1 MQKWGQWRV
10 STRLYTAFAL
20 VGATALALLGLGYL
34 QQQRNDATLA
44 SVTDTEYRRL
54 QEVSE
59 WRLMATVTTVKIKA
73 LNRTIDPTIGQL
85 FGAEIG
91 PSVARINEL
100 RDHIKA
106 WIATPEERTVFA
118 IVDETSPQIIGALKR
133 IDESRK
139 AGDEAAALVA
149 FEQEFL
155 PPVQRYQDA
164 IDRFAAGQHQKLLT
178 AVQAVQKA
186 QWQQFWWVGGIMAAL
201 LGVAVSLVMLLVRYI
216 ERELDT
222 AVQVASAVA
231 QGDLTVRVPPAGRD
245 EFGTLMAAL
254 DTMATSLRKVVL
266 QVREGTEEIAGASQ
280 QIAQGNH
287 DLSERTERQ
296 AGNLQ
301 HTASTMEQL
310 AATVRQSA
318 ESAGEANALASRASD
333 VAQRGG
339 QAVGQVVT
347 TMTEIETASRRIE
360 EIIGV
365 IDGISF
371 QTNILALNAAVE
383 AARAGE
389 QGRGFAV
396 VAGEVRS
403 LAQRSA
409 TAAKEIKS
417 LIADSAEKVR
427 NGGAQVQVAGRTMEE
442 LVQSVQQVSLLI
454 NEISHAAAEQRAG
467 LEGVAH
473 SVGELD
479 QSTQQNAALV
489 EEAAAAASSMRD
501 QSAALQK
508 AVAVFRVSEAA

>member
-1 MQKWGQWRV
+1 
-10 STRLYTAFAL
+10 
-20 VGATALALLGLGYL
+20 
-34 QQQRNDATLA
+34 
-44 SVTDTEYRRL
+44 
-54 QEVSE
+54 
-59 WRLMATVTTVKIKA
+59 
-73 LNRTIDPTIGQL
+73 
-85 FGAEIG
+85 
-91 PSVARINEL
+91 
-100 RDHIKA
+100 
-106 WIATPEERTVFA
+106 
-118 IVDETSPQIIGALKR
+118 
-133 IDESRK
+133 
-139 AGDEAAALVA
+139 
-149 FEQEFL
+149 
-155 PPVQRYQDA
+155 
-164 IDRFAAGQHQKLLT
+164 
-178 AVQAVQKA
+178 
-186 QWQQFWWVGGIMAAL
+186 
-201 LGVAVSLVMLLVRYI
+201 
-216 ERELDT
+216 
-222 AVQVASAVA
+222 
-231 QGDLTVRVPPAGRD
+231 
-245 EFGTLMAAL
+245 
-254 DTMATSLRKVVL
+254 VL

-318 ESAGEANALASRASD
+318 ESAGEANGLASRASD

-339 QAVGQVVT
+339 EAVGQVVT
-347 TMTEIETASRRIE
+347 TMNEIETASRRIE

-371 QTNILALNAAVE
+371 QTNNLALNAAVE

-396 VAGEVRS
+396 VAGEVRN

-454 NEISHAAAEQRAG
+454 NEISHAAAEQRSG
-467 LEGVAH
+467 LEGVSEA
-473 SVGELD
+473 VGQLD

-501 QSAALQK
+501 QSTALQK